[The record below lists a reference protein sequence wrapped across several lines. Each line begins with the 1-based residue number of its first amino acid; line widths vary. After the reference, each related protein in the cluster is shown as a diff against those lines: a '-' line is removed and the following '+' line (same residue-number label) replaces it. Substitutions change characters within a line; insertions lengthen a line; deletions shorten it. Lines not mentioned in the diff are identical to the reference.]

1 MCLPS
6 LQTVNVFPPL
16 LSAFLGRALVA
27 DFPPDLLQN
36 SLFRL
41 VREMK
46 RMRGRGQDP
55 MQKKGIREAKTGLEE
70 SGGDATGSG
79 CLD

>member
-1 MCLPS
+1 MRLPPLETVNIFPS
-6 LQTVNVFPPL
+6 L
-16 LSAFLGRALVA
+16 LSTLLGRALVA

-41 VREMK
+41 VRKMK

-55 MQKKGIREAKTGLEE
+55 VGKKKEE
-70 SGGDATGSG
+70 
-79 CLD
+79 